1 MLIYDAYADVY
12 DAIGQGAF
20 GEHQAHSLL
29 ARLNT
34 TPQRV
39 LDLACGTGAAS
50 LVFAAAGA
58 YVVGVDRS
66 PRMLSLAQAHARAQG
81 LPLTLIE
88 ADIRQLVALDD
99 QQFDVITCFYNSLN
113 YLLEDGD
120 LEAVFRAC
128 KTLLAPQGRLCFDIN
143 TPAEYATWNG
153 GFQVI
158 HDDTNHLVYQQL
170 SYDGQNKLAEGR
182 IVWFTR
188 EIERWWRQEEHHI
201 QRVWHHEEV
210 QSALNNAGLHIEH
223 VTTPGADSIT
233 PESRQITFMVK
244 P

>member
-1 MLIYDAYADVY
+1 MLIYDTYADIY

-20 GEHQAHSLL
+20 GEQQARRLL
-29 ARLNT
+29 ARLNL

-39 LDLACGTGAAS
+39 LDLACGTGVAS

-66 PRMLSLAQAHARAQG
+66 PRMLSLAQAHAHAQG
-81 LPLTLIE
+81 LSLTLIE
-88 ADIRQLVALDD
+88 SDIRQLGALGD
-99 QQFDVITCFYNSLN
+99 QQFDLITCFYNSLN

-143 TPAEYATWNG
+143 TPAEYANWDG
-153 GFQVI
+153 GFQVL
-158 HDDTNHLVYQQL
+158 HDDTNYLVYQQL
-170 SYDGQNKLAEGR
+170 SYAGRGNWAEGR

-188 EIERWWRQEEHHI
+188 EIERWWRDEERHI
-201 QRVWHHEEV
+201 QRVWHHEDV
-210 QSALNNAGLHIEH
+210 HSALAAAGLHIKH
-223 VTTPGADSIT
+223 TTTPTDDPIT
-233 PESRQITFMVK
+233 AETRQIIYLVTS
-244 P
+244 